1 MRKRPHILQN
11 STLLSGILAF
21 ITTALPIS
29 ADQLSLPSSLTDAF
43 KNGAGVV
50 LIQVRFDHAGKVDE
64 CHIVRSTAPWPLEV
78 STVEFVKKNWNNSF
92 FADQTATL
100 PITYDTPALGK
111 SYWNGDMVPPLN
123 LLSVGDT
130 ERDLKLRV
138 TFGSDGWVK
147 DAQVAQS
154 SGSDAIDTQTAMW
167 VKVHWHHAAY
177 ANRVMDAP
185 FKFQPPAP
193 KVSIKHEPEH
203 VAPPAPPEPIAPP
216 AVRVE

>member
-1 MRKRPHILQN
+1 MHSTAPNQLLSISTSGLLAGILLFKL
-11 STLLSGILAF
+11 STLSIA
-21 ITTALPIS
+21 
-29 ADQLSLPSSLTDAF
+29 ADQLPLPSSLTDAF

-50 LIQVRFDHAGKVDE
+50 LIQVRFDHDGKVDE

-92 FADQTATL
+92 FADETATL
-100 PITYDTPALGK
+100 PITYDTPASGK
-111 SYWNGDMVPPLN
+111 SYWNGDMVPPPD
-123 LLSVGDT
+123 LLSVGDP

-177 ANRVMDAP
+177 ANQVMDAP
-185 FKFQPPAP
+185 FKFQPPVP
-193 KVSIKHEPEH
+193 KVSIKHE
-203 VAPPAPPEPIAPP
+203 PAPPEPIAPP